1 MEYLLMNQKQTI
13 TKAQISE
20 RIWGLEEDVEYN
32 NAEVYI
38 SFLRKKLKRINAN
51 VTIRTV
57 RGLGYCLEEGVQ

>member
-38 SFLRKKLKRINAN
+38 SFLRKKLKRIDAN
-51 VTIRTV
+51 VVIRTM
-57 RGLGYCLEEGVQ
+57 RGIGYCLEEGTL

>member
-38 SFLRKKLKRINAN
+38 SFLRTKLKRINDN
-51 VTIRTV
+51 ETIRTV
-57 RGLGYCLEEGVQ
+57 RGLGYCLEEGTL